1 MTVTSFDTLK
11 YATSLKKAGV
21 APEQAEAQAI
31 ALAEVLQTNLKDLVT
46 KDDLKSALAELRTDL
61 KNDMGSLRT
70 ELKNDM
76 GSLRTELKNDM
87 ASLRTELKNEIGSL
101 RTELKND
108 IALLRTESS
117 HQLRESEQRQS
128 SDSKL
133 IKWMIGFLI
142 PVCVAVAVRM
152 FFFPRY

>member
-1 MTVTSFDTLK
+1 MTATSFDTLK

-31 ALAEVLQTNLKDLVT
+31 ALAEVLQSNLKDLVT
-46 KDDLKSALAELRTDL
+46 KDDLKYAL
-61 KNDMGSLRT
+61 T
-70 ELKNDM
+70 E
-76 GSLRTELKNDM
+76 
-87 ASLRTELKNEIGSL
+87 LRTELKNEIV
-101 RTELKND
+101 
-108 IALLRTESS
+108 LLRTEFS

-152 FFFPRY
+152 FFFPR